1 MDDRRDPSD
10 NSDGFRSGAILA
22 GIALAAG
29 ALMLGPTVFD
39 LRARSHVPQDGE
51 LVEIEGR
58 RLHVR
63 DWGQGPPIVMI
74 HGLGGQMRNFS
85 YALTERLHDHNRII
99 LIDRPGAGYSQTAL
113 DGSELRIQARII
125 ADAIRKLGIVRPLI
139 VGHSL
144 GGAVALAIALD
155 NPGIA
160 GGLALI
166 APLTQTPDVPAWLAS
181 PPLRSRWAH
190 RLLAHATPPLLLAL
204 QGAGFAKRAF
214 TPEEMPADFSI
225 KGGGE
230 LTLAPDVLV
239 AALRD
244 AAGLTD
250 ELPPLVARYRSL
262 NVPVDI
268 LFGNDDTILDPA
280 LHGLC
285 TAEQMPGARLSI
297 VPGGHMLPVTQP
309 NLVAAWLSEAQSRI
323 IPHHA

>member
-1 MDDRRDPSD
+1 M
-10 NSDGFRSGAILA
+10 
-22 GIALAAG
+22 ALAAG
-29 ALMLGPTVFD
+29 ALMLGPTVFA

-85 YALTERLHDHNRII
+85 YALTDRLQDRHRII
-99 LIDRPGAGYSQTAL
+99 LIDRPGAGYSQAAR
-113 DGSELRIQARII
+113 DGSELRVQARII
-125 ADAIRKLGIVRPLI
+125 AQAIRTLGIVRPLI

-190 RLLAHATPPLLLAL
+190 RLLARATPPLLLAL
-204 QGAGFAKRAF
+204 QGAGFAQRAF
-214 TPEEMPADFSI
+214 APEVMPGNFTI
-225 KGGGE
+225 EGGGE
-230 LTLAPDVLV
+230 LTLAPDTLA
-239 AALRD
+239 AALGD

-250 ELPPLVARYRSL
+250 ELPSLVTRYGNL

-268 LFGNDDTILDPA
+268 LFGDRDAILDPA
-280 LHGLC
+280 LHGRC
-285 TAEQMPGARLSI
+285 TAEQMPGARLLI
-297 VPGGHMLPVTQP
+297 VSGGHMLPVTQP
-309 NLVAAWLSEAQSRI
+309 DLVAAWLSEAQARI